1 MLYFNA
7 CDFGPRDATRP
18 GVQAGLWA
26 QIYFWTTPRRLTR
39 PWP

>member
-18 GVQAGLWA
+18 GVQAGLWGS
-26 QIYFWTTPRRLTR
+26 IFWTTPRRLTR